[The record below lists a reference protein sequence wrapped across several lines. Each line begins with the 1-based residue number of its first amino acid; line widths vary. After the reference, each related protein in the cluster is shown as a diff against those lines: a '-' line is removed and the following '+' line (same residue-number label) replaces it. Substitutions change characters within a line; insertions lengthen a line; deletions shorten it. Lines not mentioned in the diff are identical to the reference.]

1 MAGGLGTT
9 VTTVQWVSTGY
20 LLTVA
25 FAAPLSGRLR
35 KRYGGKRVWL
45 GSVALFVAASALC
58 GPAWSGPSLIAFRL
72 LQGIGGGLMQ
82 PVGQALAARIVPA
95 DRAERDAAVRAVALA
110 AGFAFLAGYVAHAL
124 RTTRTPLLDLRR
136 FAGRPWCPPP
146 SARAAHPAGPDS
158 PSPAADR
165 RTPCPRPPPQ
175 AGPPPDSAADCA

>member
-25 FAAPLSGRLR
+25 FAAPLSGRLH
-35 KRYGGKRVWL
+35 KSYGGKRVWL

-82 PVGQALAARIVPA
+82 PVGQALAA
-95 DRAERDAAVRAVALA
+95 DRTGGPGRTGRRRKGGGARADAAPERPGRTGLRARAV
-110 AGFAFLAGYVAHAL
+110 G
-124 RTTRTPLLDLRR
+124 D
-136 FAGRPWCPPP
+136 GRV
-146 SARAAHPAGPDS
+146 GPV
-158 PSPAADR
+158 
-165 RTPCPRPPPQ
+165 
-175 AGPPPDSAADCA
+175 